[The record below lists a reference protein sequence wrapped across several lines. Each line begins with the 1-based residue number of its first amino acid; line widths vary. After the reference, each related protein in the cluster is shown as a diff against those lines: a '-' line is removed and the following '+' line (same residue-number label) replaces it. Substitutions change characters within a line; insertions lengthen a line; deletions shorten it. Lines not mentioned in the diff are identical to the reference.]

1 MLAGVGIGC
10 ELVDVLL
17 DRSNH
22 ALEPRLAR
30 MFKQQPP
37 PKGVKLIEV
46 VPALVSQAGHSYPP
60 ASCRNTLL
68 ASWASG

>member
-1 MLAGVGIGC
+1 MLAAVGIGC
-10 ELVDVLL
+10 ELVDELL
-17 DRSNH
+17 DRLED
-22 ALEPRLAR
+22 ALDSRLVRSFEQA
-30 MFKQQPP
+30 PP
-37 PKGVKLIEV
+37 NGVKLIEV